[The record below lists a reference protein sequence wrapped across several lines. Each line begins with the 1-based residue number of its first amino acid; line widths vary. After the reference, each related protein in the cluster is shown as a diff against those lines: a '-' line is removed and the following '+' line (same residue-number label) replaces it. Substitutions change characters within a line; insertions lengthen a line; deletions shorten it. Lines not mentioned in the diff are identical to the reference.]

1 MPYPLWRHPAQR
13 SSTGPSIQGRLLPSV
28 ALQGAMG
35 TLGGFLGFFIAGTAD
50 VARMIEFTAMMMTV
64 TMLAIVLAY
73 ALGPALRLTGRRLF
87 KLGFGLP
94 GLLLIAGG
102 GSHLIIAA
110 AFGLFMGLTACAR
123 VWLEMNLLA
132 DHHRDAYAA
141 KAGASS
147 IALSLL
153 TTVLATLLLSTSG
166 EDSQFLFAAYGVAC
180 LTGGLVLGNQLPN
193 TPAVAL
199 DAPLSVMRQ
208 PAFLA
213 CLPLFFL
220 QSGLFGL
227 GMALGA
233 AGAAH
238 AMDAASS
245 LGWAASAAAV
255 VGGLALFASRNLR
268 HPDNRAPWMAIA
280 CVGIIFG
287 FSLLGASAWEP
298 QLFVAHMVLMA
309 AVGPFWSA
317 SEHVLNQRTLEIRGA
332 LPDVIV
338 AREAVYWASRM
349 AVLGVLWLLAQ
360 EVAPPTLIACGAA
373 TMACIAAL
381 QYLIARRWMRP
392 GAAYPVAAPA

>member
-1 MPYPLWRHPAQR
+1 
-13 SSTGPSIQGRLLPSV
+13 
-28 ALQGAMG
+28 MG
-35 TLGGFLGFFIAGTAD
+35 TLGGFLGFFIAGNAN
-50 VARMIEFTAMMMTV
+50 VAGMIEFTGMMMTV

-73 ALGPALRLTGRRLF
+73 SLGPALRLTGRRLF
-87 KLGFGLP
+87 KLGFVLP

-102 GSHLIIAA
+102 GSHLVIAA
-110 AFGLFMGLTACAR
+110 AFGLFMGLTACGR
-123 VWLEMNLLA
+123 VWLEMNLLE
-132 DHHRDAYAA
+132 DRHRDAYAA

-153 TTVLATLLLSTSG
+153 TTFSATLVLSTSG
-166 EDSQFLFAAYGVAC
+166 EDSRSLFTAYGLACVAGGFLF
-180 LTGGLVLGNQLPN
+180 GNRLPN

-199 DAPLSVMRQ
+199 ASPLAVMRQ

-220 QSGLFGL
+220 QSGLFGM

-233 AGAAH
+233 AGAANS
-238 AMDAASS
+238 MDAASS

-255 VGGLALFASRNLR
+255 VGGVALWASRNLR
-268 HPDNRAPWMAIA
+268 NQDNRAVWMAIA
-280 CVGIIFG
+280 CVGVILG

-298 QLFVAHMVLMA
+298 QFFVAHLVLMA
-309 AVGPFWSA
+309 AVGPFWGA

-349 AVLGVLWLLAQ
+349 LVLGVLWILAQ
-360 EVAPPTLIACGAA
+360 EVAARTLLAGGAA
-373 TMACIAAL
+373 IMACIAAL

-392 GAAYPVAAPA
+392 GAAVAAA